1 MKELIE
7 GKEEKELEKLEVSC
21 AAPAV
26 GRNIRENLAHTN
38 NSIHKFTNG
47 PIVFTQISGNILLK
61 NILFKINFF
70 CTSPFP
76 RFLRA

>member
-26 GRNIRENLAHTN
+26 GRNIRENWLKRTIVYTN
-38 NSIHKFTNG
+38 Y
-47 PIVFTQISGNILLK
+47 PMDQ
-61 NILFKINFF
+61 
-70 CTSPFP
+70 
-76 RFLRA
+76 